1 MSTPAGA
8 ITLSDGTWVLMEEMH
23 GRDYREVLSIDQ
35 SDPASINTVF
45 TIIEKRCIDAS
56 VPDVLD
62 LSISLLMELA
72 GKWMGGIED
81 EALPPVNAPGSA
93 QPSQPRRSTKKG
105 APTPSPS
112 PTRSTNSASAG
123 ASTPSGSTS

>member
-81 EALPPVNAPGSA
+81 EALPPVNAPDSA
-93 QPSQPRRSTKKG
+93 RPSRLRRSTKK
-105 APTPSPS
+105 ADRTRSPS
-112 PTRSTNSASAG
+112 PTRSTSSPNG
-123 ASTPSGSTS
+123 GVSTPSGLTS

>member
-1 MSTPAGA
+1 MSTPVGA

-93 QPSQPRRSTKKG
+93 QPSQPRRSTKK
-105 APTPSPS
+105 ADRTRSPS
-112 PTRSTNSASAG
+112 PTRSTSSPNG
-123 ASTPSGSTS
+123 GVSTPSGLTS